1 MIMLAIALVWI
12 ALSVLVALIVGSIL
26 RERDTQLAADNT
38 ACDQLTRSLG

>member
-38 ACDQLTRSLG
+38 ACHQLTRSLG